1 MSLTRIAP
9 ATAAERTRGLLDMAL
24 AQERAGS
31 SGDALRIYLVIAAEA
46 QGDGDSATL
55 SEVFRRMAVAHHIRG
70 EPARARDLGEQSLR
84 IAREAGS
91 EALSAEAL
99 CTLAGFDL
107 EAGCLDAASRR
118 YARALALSGGD
129 AALRARIR
137 QNLGIIATER
147 GDAAAALAH
156 YGDAIEAFVQA
167 GDVRGR
173 AMAHH
178 NLGIIHSDRG
188 EWPEA
193 ADCFA
198 LSLKLADSVGD
209 PRLAGLCRLNLAE
222 VYLGEGDTV
231 RALASAEAA
240 LGIFSELGANLHLA
254 DAYRVIGRIRHRE
267 GQRALAVAS
276 LRTALEMA
284 KVTGA
289 GLSATAAERELEALE
304 SV

>member
-1 MSLTRIAP
+1 MTVVRMAP
-9 ATAAERTRGLLDMAL
+9 VTTERTRGLLEMAY

-31 SGDALRIYLVIAAEA
+31 MADAIRIYLVIAAEA

-55 SEVFRRMAVAHHIRG
+55 TEVFRRMAIAHHIRG

-84 IAREAGS
+84 VAREAGD
-91 EALSAEAL
+91 EVLSAEAL

-107 EAGCLDAASRR
+107 EAGRLDDAFKR
-118 YARALALSGGD
+118 YARALALSGE
-129 AALRARIR
+129 APELSARIQ

-147 GDAAAALAH
+147 GDSSSAEAH
-156 YGDAIEAFVQA
+156 YNQAIESFVQA

-178 NLGIIHSDRG
+178 NLGIVHSDRG
-188 EWPEA
+188 EWDEA
-193 ADCFA
+193 ERNFT
-198 LSLKLADSVGD
+198 LSLNLADSAGD
-209 PRLAGLCRLNLAE
+209 PRLTGLCRLNLAE
-222 VYLGEGDTV
+222 VYLGERETG

-254 DAYRVIGRIRHRE
+254 DAYRVIGRIRKVE
-267 GQRALAVAS
+267 GQRQLALAS

-284 KVTGA
+284 RITGA
-289 GLSATAAERELEALE
+289 GLSAAAAERELEALNE
-304 SV
+304 A